1 MKKRTIK
8 LQVNIPAEFLTTQ
21 NLFNEF
27 VTVECTVSTEDDSW
41 LVLINKM
48 TFRGCMAFNIRPEM
62 QAKFI
67 DMIED
72 LAIQDYI
79 HLVENMDC
87 EYYYHTINE

>member
-8 LQVNIPAEFLTTQ
+8 LQVNIPAEFLTTA
-21 NLFNEF
+21 NLYNEF
-27 VTVECTVSTEDDSW
+27 VTVESTVSTQDDSW
-41 LVLINKM
+41 LVLIDKM
-48 TFRGCMAFNIRPEM
+48 TFRGCMAFNIKAEM

-79 HLVENMDC
+79 HIRENMDC
-87 EYYYHTINE
+87 EYYLHTYND